1 MRTTELIHELRQ
13 PKIQPWYWILMW
25 EVYFVVVLVGLAMM
39 IGPFLLL
46 YGWRNGWVYAS
57 FLLAVPGFF
66 IVRGTVRLWA
76 QQLWMNRHRDTYR
89 LYPERVEYKA
99 WDPASRGKREGSI
112 ALADIRRV
120 LYGYSVLEG
129 YHLYKPSKF
138 TEQVPQ
144 FGMVRTLTLE
154 FSDGWKPGKLSVP
167 MMRNDDILA
176 WLAQFRSGHIPLY
189 FSQAVYGLKGLFV
202 VGQEQPLEE
211 EGQECAE
218 AAWPEDIHRIDCEF
232 RQYVESLAPEEEE
245 EPLPEGASASSNS
258 QPQRTYRFGKIGWK
272 AYGVLLLQ
280 GVLLYGILAA
290 ADQGY
295 LTEEMYRH
303 PAYKAIAAGIMLLF
317 GFLFYQRVSIR
328 HGMQLIS
335 YPLLNLAL
343 YLVGGAILCGD
354 EGTPS
359 YGAWDEIATAA
370 LLYIA
375 ISWIPY
381 LIISRVRRN
390 RAERQQAAHPGL

>member
-25 EVYFVVVLVGLAMM
+25 EVYFIVVLVGLAMM

-57 FLLAVPGFF
+57 FLLTVPGFF

-89 LYPERVEYKA
+89 LYPERLEYDA
-99 WDPASRGKREGSI
+99 WDLASREKREGSV
-112 ALADIRRV
+112 ALPHIRRV

-129 YHLYKPSKF
+129 YHLYKPSTF

-144 FGMVRTLTLE
+144 TYAVPTLTME
-154 FSDGWKPGKLSVP
+154 YSDGWNPGKLSIP
-167 MMRNDDILA
+167 MMLNKDISV
-176 WLAQFRSGHIPLY
+176 WLTQLRSHHIPLY
-189 FSQAVYGLKGLFV
+189 YSQTVHGLKGMFV
-202 VGQEQPLEE
+202 VGQEDPIEE
-211 EGQECAE
+211 EGPTCTE
-218 AAWPEDIHRIDCEF
+218 AAWPEDIHRIDDEF
-232 RQYVESLAPEEEE
+232 RQYVESLEPEDEE
-245 EPLPEGASASSNS
+245 EPVPDEESASSI
-258 QPQRTYRFGKIGWK
+258 PRTYRFGKIGWGG
-272 AYGVLLLQ
+272 YGVLLVQ

-295 LTEEMYRH
+295 MTEEMYRH
-303 PAYKAIAAGIMLLF
+303 SAYKAIAAGIMLLF
-317 GFLFYQRVSIR
+317 GLLFYQCVTVQ
-328 HGMQLIS
+328 HGVQLIS
-335 YPLLNLAL
+335 YPLLNFAL
-343 YLVGGAILCGD
+343 YLVAGAILSGD

-370 LLYIA
+370 MLYSA

-381 LIISRVRRN
+381 LIFRVRRN
-390 RAERQQAAHPGL
+390 RAEQQEAAHPGL

>member
-25 EVYFVVVLVGLAMM
+25 EAYFVVVLVGLAML

-57 FLLAVPGFF
+57 FLLTVPGFF

-76 QQLWMNRHRDTYR
+76 EQLWMNRHRDTYR
-89 LYPERVEYKA
+89 LYPDRVEYEA
-99 WDPASRGKREGSI
+99 WDLASREKREGAI

-154 FSDGWKPGKLSVP
+154 YSDGWKPGKLSIP

-189 FSQAVYGLKGLFV
+189 FSQTVHGLKGLFV
-202 VGQEQPLEE
+202 AGQEDLIED
-211 EGQECAE
+211 EGPAGAEAAE
-218 AAWPEDIHRIDCEF
+218 AAWPEDLHQVDCEF
-232 RQYVESLAPEEEE
+232 HQYVDSLEPEEEE
-245 EPLPEGASASSNS
+245 EPAPDGASASSIT
-258 QPQRTYRFGKIGWK
+258 QTYRFGKIGWV
-272 AYGVLLLQ
+272 AYGMLLVQ
-280 GVLLYGILAA
+280 GVLLYGIVAA

-303 PAYKAIAAGIMLLF
+303 AAYKAIAAGIMLLF
-317 GFLFYQRVSIR
+317 GFLFYQRVRIQ
-328 HGMQLIS
+328 HWMQLIS
-335 YPLLNLAL
+335 YPLLNFAL

-375 ISWIPY
+375 ISWLPY
-381 LIISRVRRN
+381 LIFRNRRN
-390 RAERQQAAHPGL
+390 RAEQQQAAHPGL